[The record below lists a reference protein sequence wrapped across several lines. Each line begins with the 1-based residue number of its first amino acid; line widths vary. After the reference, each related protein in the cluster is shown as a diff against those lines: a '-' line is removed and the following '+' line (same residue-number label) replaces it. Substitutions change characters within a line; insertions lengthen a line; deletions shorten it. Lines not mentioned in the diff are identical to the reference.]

1 MQVDAARVFQYP
13 LHRIQPLRHIQQ
25 VGGQADFAASALQ
38 PLRESRDGRQRARVG
53 VLRQR
58 AQLLVIVR
66 LPAPG
71 VFESLDWLQAA
82 VAAFERQVVGAVGIE
97 RRVEVN
103 QVDGFIGQFLGVIQ
117 YIEAVGG
124 VKLAIHLRHLA

>member
-13 LHRIQPLRHIQQ
+13 FHGVESLRHIQQ
-25 VGGQADFAASALQ
+25 VGGQADFAASAFQ
-38 PLRESRDGRQRARVG
+38 PLRELHDGRQRAR
-53 VLRQR
+53 LRVFLQR
-58 AQLLVIVR
+58 AQPLVIVR

-82 VAAFERQVVGAVGIE
+82 VAAFERQVVGAVGVE